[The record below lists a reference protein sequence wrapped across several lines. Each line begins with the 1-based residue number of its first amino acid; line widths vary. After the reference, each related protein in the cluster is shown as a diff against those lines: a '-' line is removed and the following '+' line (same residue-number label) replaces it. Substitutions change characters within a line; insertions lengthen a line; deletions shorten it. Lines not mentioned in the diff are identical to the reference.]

1 MPATLNAVMWV
12 LSVSRK
18 RFDALGVKF
27 EKPCN
32 WILIWCWDCKRDRWV
47 GRMDGPQMRIVLRDA
62 WHAIGLVSVVCDWD
76 GWGRRTSVDTG
87 SEKLT
92 HPTIY
97 FIVCMRSEQ
106 LKRRSPPEPSI
117 ERSKYKHAL
126 ILKMGL
132 LDIMSHEACRHG
144 NFGRQGHR
152 MDRCAQA
159 DLERPDFKCFPK
171 LKAQIKQA
179 DNQHVPVAKCRMSG
193 QSRRSSVLVTC

>member
-18 RFDALGVKF
+18 RFDALGVQF

-32 WILIWCWDCKRDRWV
+32 WILIGAGTAREIV
-47 GRMDGPQMRIVLRDA
+47 GLVGWTVLRCGSCSEMPGMPWD
-62 WHAIGLVSVVCDWD
+62 WFPLYAIGM
-76 GWGRRTSVDTG
+76 GGDTG

-106 LKRRSPPEPSI
+106 LKRRVTTGT
-117 ERSKYKHAL
+117 KHRTEQVQTCTD

-144 NFGRQGHR
+144 NFGRQGHQ

-171 LKAQIKQA
+171 LKAQSKQA